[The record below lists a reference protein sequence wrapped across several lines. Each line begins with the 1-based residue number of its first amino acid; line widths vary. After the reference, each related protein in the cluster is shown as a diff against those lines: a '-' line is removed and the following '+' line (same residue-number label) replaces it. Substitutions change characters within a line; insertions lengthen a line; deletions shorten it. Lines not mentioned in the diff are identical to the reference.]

1 MSEDQDDQRVEQF
14 WETPSHDQI
23 VEISRSHVVALEA
36 TDADEVWMQVGMHH
50 VVLHTIGRRTARE
63 HKCALPVWRDENDD
77 RIVVGSF
84 AGAENEPDWVRNL
97 RDRDANPRVRV
108 RSQSG
113 CYWSDHQ
120 FLEGDE
126 HAVVWKQLCTDRAWY
141 EDYQG
146 LTERRIPLI
155 RLVETEPITDMP

>member
-1 MSEDQDDQRVEQF
+1 MDEGRANQRVEQF

-23 VEISRSHVVALEA
+23 VGISKSHVVALEA
-36 TDADEVWMQVGMHH
+36 TDADEVWVQVGMHH
-50 VVLHTIGRRTARE
+50 IVLHTIGRRSGEE
-63 HKCALPVWRDENDD
+63 HKCALPVWRDDNGH

-84 AGAENEPDWVRNL
+84 AGAEKEPDWVLNL

-113 CYWSDHQ
+113 FYWSDHR
-120 FLEGDE
+120 FLKGDA
-126 HAVVWKQLCTDRAWY
+126 HAVVWQQLCADRAWY
-141 EDYQG
+141 GDYQD

-155 RLVETEPITDMP
+155 RLVETELIVEEL

>member
-1 MSEDQDDQRVEQF
+1 MSEDRDGQRVEQF

-23 VEISRSHVVALEA
+23 VEISKSHVAALEA
-36 TDADEVWMQVGMHH
+36 TDVDEVWVQVGMHH
-50 VVLHTIGRRTARE
+50 VVLHTIGRRSGRE
-63 HKCALPVWRDENDD
+63 HKCALPVWRDENGH

-84 AGAENEPDWVRNL
+84 AGAEMEPDWVRNL
-97 RDRDANPRVRV
+97 RDRKANPRVRV

-113 CYWSDHQ
+113 SFWSAHQ

-126 HAVVWKQLCTDRAWY
+126 HAVVWSQLCNDRAWY
-141 EDYQG
+141 DDYQG

-155 RLVETEPITDMP
+155 RLVETEPLTDMP

>member
-23 VEISRSHVVALEA
+23 VEISRSHVMALET
-36 TDADEVWMQVGMHH
+36 TDADDIWMQVGMHH
-50 VVLHTIGRRTARE
+50 VVLHTIGRRSGRE
-63 HKCALPVWRDENDD
+63 HKCALPVWRDENGD
-77 RIVVGSF
+77 RVVVGSF
-84 AGAENEPDWVRNL
+84 AGAEKEPDWVLNL

-141 EDYQG
+141 DDYQD

-155 RLVETEPITDMP
+155 RLVETELITDTP